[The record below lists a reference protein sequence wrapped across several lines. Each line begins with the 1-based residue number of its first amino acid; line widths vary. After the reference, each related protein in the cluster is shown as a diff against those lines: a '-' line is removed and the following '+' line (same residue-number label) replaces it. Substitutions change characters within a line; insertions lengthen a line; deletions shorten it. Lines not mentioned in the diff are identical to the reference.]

1 MRKFALA
8 LAPLLLAASAA
19 SATVG
24 GPTLCEVLGLDP
36 AARRVYFT
44 LTSRDESGPPE
55 RILYFDLGSDTPAK
69 PVPLAPPAAAAG
81 ADPNAA
87 RADELAALRRRLRPL
102 PPAGPWS
109 SFVPHSSWEVLDSVR
124 CETGMRP
131 RWVAT
136 VMSAADRGPQRPRMT
151 SLDPSPH
158 ALRELRRYR
167 LPLEG
172 HWLAV
177 WSAELDPWEGGY
189 EIQLPVMLG
198 EHRGRPDPVT
208 PEAYDAPR

>member
-1 MRKFALA
+1 MRKFALVF
-8 LAPLLLAASAA
+8 APLLLAASAA

-44 LTSRDESGPPE
+44 LTSWDESGGPE
-55 RILYFDLGSDTPAK
+55 RIFYYDLGSATPAK
-69 PVPLAPPAAAAG
+69 PVPLASPARAAG
-81 ADPNAA
+81 ADPGAA
-87 RADELAALRRRLRPL
+87 RAAEIAALRKRLRPL
-102 PPAGPWS
+102 PEAGPWS
-109 SFVPHSSWEVLDSVR
+109 SFVPHTAWEVLDSVR
-124 CETGMRP
+124 CESGLRP

-136 VMSAADRGPQRPRMT
+136 VMSGADGDGRRPRMT

-158 ALRELRRYR
+158 AVRELRRYR

-172 HWLAV
+172 RWLAV

-208 PEAYDAPR
+208 PEAYADPR